1 MFAAPTSLR
10 PAFRPV
16 GMFVLIAMLI
26 HLLGIP
32 AAPPALP
39 AIESLPALLGG
50 ILWGTVAGAIR
61 EWRTCTLASK

>member
-1 MFAAPTSLR
+1 MFAAPTPSR

-16 GMFVLIAMLI
+16 GMLVIIAMLI
-26 HLLGIP
+26 HLLGIL

-50 ILWGTVAGAIR
+50 MMWRTVA
-61 EWRTCTLASK
+61 RTSGE

>member
-1 MFAAPTSLR
+1 MFAAPTSSR

-16 GMFVLIAMLI
+16 GMFVLIAVLI
-26 HLLGIP
+26 HLLGIL

-50 ILWGTVAGAIR
+50 MLQGMVVGASG
-61 EWRTCTLASK
+61 E